1 MDIRA
6 LSAQRARRVRQV
18 LKVPRALLVP
28 QVLPVLR
35 ALRVLALT
43 TRELSPQ
50 PPIFPNP
57 PLRLLPTLLKTKR
70 QSTSTA
76 PVVFGK
82 TSALFKVQKALKE
95 FRVHRVC
102 KVFKVKRA
110 FKDREASKEFRV

>member
-1 MDIRA
+1 MW
-6 LSAQRARRVRQV
+6 LVRRV
-18 LKVPRALLVP
+18 LKVKLALKALLAPQAP
-28 QVLPVLR
+28 QVRLDLR

-50 PPIFPNP
+50 LLTSLNP

-70 QSTSTA
+70 RSTSTVL
-76 PVVFGK
+76 VVFGK
-82 TSALFKVQKALKE
+82 ILDQFKAQKALKE
-95 FRVHRVC
+95 FKVHRVR